1 MRTFAL
7 SESRRLAFNRGG
19 LFPFLEAFMKL
30 SGNTI
35 LITGGGSG
43 IGLALAQEFH
53 KRGNQVIVAGRS
65 EEKLKLAAERG
76 LKTHTV
82 DMTSAESIALLG
94 HSLINEFPKL
104 NAVIHSAGMMKN
116 ENLLTGGQTDVRDD
130 TISTNLLGPMRLDT
144 VLLPHFLKQATAMV
158 MHVTSGLAYA
168 PLAMTPAYS
177 ASKAAIHSYAQS
189 LRYQLRDT
197 KVQVMELVPPYVA
210 THLMG
215 DRQASDPNAMPLAEF
230 IAEVVQILESQPDAK
245 EILVKRVLAQRTS
258 GEGGIEKY
266 YEFMNALNE
275 RMWAA
280 RKGEFP
286 Q

>member
-1 MRTFAL
+1 
-7 SESRRLAFNRGG
+7 
-19 LFPFLEAFMKL
+19 MKL
-30 SGNTI
+30 TGNTI

-43 IGLALAQEFH
+43 IGLGLAEEFH
-53 KRGNQVIVAGRS
+53 KRGNLVIVAGRS
-65 EEKLKLAAERG
+65 EEKLRHAAEKG

-82 DMTSAESIALLG
+82 DIASAESIEHLG

-104 NAVIHSAGMMKN
+104 NAVFHCAGMMKN
-116 ENLLTGGQTDVRDD
+116 ENLKSGNQGRVRED
-130 TISTNLLGPMRLDT
+130 TIATNVLGPMRLDA
-144 VLLPHFLKQATAMV
+144 VLIPHFLKQSFATIT
-158 MHVTSGLAYA
+158 HVTSGLAYA

-215 DRQASDPNAMPLAEF
+215 ERQAHDPNAMPLAEF
-230 IAEVVQILESQPDAK
+230 IAEVMQILESQPDAK
-245 EILVKRVLAQRTS
+245 EILVKRVLPQRTS
-258 GEGGIEKY
+258 SEGSIEKY
-266 YEFMNALNE
+266 YEFMNTLNE

-280 RKGEFP
+280 RKAEFP